1 MSNDN
6 KLIILG
12 STGSIGQSTL
22 EVIKH
27 NKNIYEVICLTADSN
42 TVALAEQINLFKP
55 KYAYLNNHLLIDD
68 LNSKITH
75 NETILITDTNQLH
88 DILKSDL
95 YSSLVSAMSG
105 STGLLLTYLAL
116 QSNKKV
122 LLANKESLVMAG
134 DLFSKYRKQ
143 IIPIDSEHNAI
154 FQVIGNL
161 GSEEIDKITLTA
173 SGGPFRVYP
182 RSKFEQITVEMAL
195 KHPNWSMGRKIT
207 IDSATMMNK
216 CLEIIEAYYLFNLKS
231 DQIDVLVHPESII
244 HSIVN
249 YKDGSSLCQFSE
261 PNMQIPISYA
271 LGYPNRI
278 NSGIGSFDLSSIDN
292 LNFSKVDH
300 DKFPSI
306 NYAYKA
312 LNGSGSSCL
321 IINAAN
327 EIAVNAFLERQIS
340 FLSIY
345 SVIEDS
351 FDIPISG
358 SCSSIEE
365 ILYMD
370 NICRKKI
377 KQKIKKY
384 LINY

>member
-1 MSNDN
+1 MFNDN

-12 STGSIGQSTL
+12 STGSIGKSTL

-27 NKNIYEVICLTADSN
+27 NKDSFEVICLTADSSS
-42 TVALAEQINLFKP
+42 VALAEQINLFKP
-55 KYAYLNNHLLIDD
+55 KYAYLNNFLLIDD
-68 LNSKITH
+68 LKSRITH
-75 NETILITDTNQLH
+75 NQTIVITDINQLH
-88 DILKSDL
+88 DILKSDI
-95 YSSLVSAMSG
+95 YNTLVSAMSG
-105 STGLLLTYLAL
+105 STGLLLTFLAL

-161 GSEEIDKITLTA
+161 DCDEISKITLTA

-278 NSGIGSFDLSSIDN
+278 NSGVGSFDLSSIEN

-312 LNGSGSSCL
+312 LDGSGNSCL
-321 IINAAN
+321 VINAAN
-327 EIAVNAFLERQIS
+327 ELAVNAFLERQIS
-340 FLSIY
+340 FLSIF
-345 SVIEDS
+345 SIIEDS
-351 FDIPISG
+351 FNITLNSSIT
-358 SCSSIEE
+358 SIEE
-365 ILYMD
+365 TLDADIMY
-370 NICRKKI
+370 RQKI
-377 KQKIKKY
+377 KQIINKY
-384 LINY
+384 LII

>member
-12 STGSIGQSTL
+12 STGSIGKSTL

-27 NKNIYEVICLTADSN
+27 NDENFKIVCLTADTSSD
-42 TVALAEQINLFKP
+42 TLAEQINLFKP
-55 KYAYLNNHLLIDD
+55 MYAYLNNQFLIDD
-68 LNSKITH
+68 LKSRLTH
-75 NETILITDTNQLH
+75 NQTILITDINHLH

-95 YSSLVSAMSG
+95 YNTLVSAMSG
-105 STGLLLTYLAL
+105 STGLFLTFLAL
-116 QSNKKV
+116 QANKKV

-134 DLFSKYRKQ
+134 DLLCKYRKQ

-154 FQVIGNL
+154 FQVL
-161 GSEEIDKITLTA
+161 RDLDSKEINKITLTA

-182 RSKFEQITVEMAL
+182 HSKFQQITVEMAL

-261 PNMQIPISYA
+261 PNMQVPISYA

-278 NSGIGSFDLSSIDN
+278 NSGVGSFDLSSIKN

-306 NYAYKA
+306 NYAYRA
-312 LNGSGSSCL
+312 LDGFGKSCL
-321 IINAAN
+321 VINAAN
-327 EIAVNAFLERQIS
+327 ELAVNAFLDRQIS
-340 FLSIY
+340 FLSIF
-345 SVIEDS
+345 SIIEES
-351 FDIPISG
+351 LSM
-358 SCSSIEE
+358 SLNSSNSNIEE
-365 ILYMD
+365 ILNAD
-370 NICRKKI
+370 NECREKI
-377 KQKIKKY
+377 KEIIKKY
-384 LINY
+384 FIN

>member
-6 KLIILG
+6 KLIVLG
-12 STGSIGQSTL
+12 STGSIGKSTL

-27 NKNIYEVICLTADSN
+27 NHHNFEVICLTADSSS
-42 TVALAEQINLFKP
+42 VALAEQVNVFKP

-68 LNSKITH
+68 LKSRVNH
-75 NETILITDTNQLH
+75 NQTTVITDINQLH

-95 YSSLVSAMSG
+95 YSTLVSAMSG
-105 STGLLLTYLAL
+105 SNGLLLTFLAL
-116 QSNKKV
+116 QDNKKV

-134 DLFSKYRKQ
+134 GFFRKYRKQ

-161 GSEEIDKITLTA
+161 DSDEINKITLTA
-173 SGGPFRVYP
+173 SGGPFRAYP
-182 RSKFEQITVEMAL
+182 KVKFEQITVEMAL
-195 KHPNWSMGRKIT
+195 KHPNWAMGRKIT

-216 CLEIIEAYYLFNLKS
+216 CLEIIEAYYLFNLKPE
-231 DQIDVLVHPESII
+231 QIEVLVHPESII

-261 PNMQIPISYA
+261 PNMQVPISYA

-278 NSGIGSFDLSSIDN
+278 NSGIGTFDLSSIEK

-306 NYAYKA
+306 NYAYRA
-312 LNGSGSSCL
+312 LEGSDKSCL
-321 IINAAN
+321 VLNAAN

-340 FLSIY
+340 FLSIF
-345 SVIEDS
+345 SIIEDS
-351 FDIPISG
+351 FNISINSNG
-358 SCSSIEE
+358 SSIEE
-365 ILYMD
+365 ILDTDIM
-370 NICRKKI
+370 CRQKI
-377 KQKIKKY
+377 KQIIKKY
-384 LINY
+384 LIN

>member
-12 STGSIGQSTL
+12 STGSIGKSTL
-22 EVIKH
+22 DVIKH
-27 NKNIYEVICLTADSN
+27 NKDIFEVVCLTADSSS
-42 TVALAEQINLFKP
+42 VVLAEQINFFKP
-55 KYAYLNNHLLIDD
+55 KYAFLNNHFLVDD
-68 LNSKITH
+68 LKSRLTH
-75 NETILITDTNQLH
+75 NQTTVITDTDQLH

-95 YSSLVSAMSG
+95 YGTLVSAMSG
-105 STGLLLTYLAL
+105 STGLFQTFQAL
-116 QSNKKV
+116 HSNKKV

-134 DLFSKYRKQ
+134 DIFSKYRKQ

-161 GSEEIDKITLTA
+161 DSEEINKITLTA

-182 RSKFEQITVEMAL
+182 RSKFKQITLEMAL
-195 KHPNWSMGRKIT
+195 KHPNWTMGRKIT

-231 DQIDVLVHPESII
+231 DQIEVLVHPESII
-244 HSIVN
+244 HSIVH

-261 PNMQIPISYA
+261 PNMQVPISYA

-278 NSGIGSFDLSSIDN
+278 NSGIKSFDLSSIEN

-306 NYAYKA
+306 NYAYEA
-312 LNGSGSSCL
+312 LSGSGSSCL

-327 EIAVNAFLERQIS
+327 ELAVNAFLEGQIS
-340 FLSIY
+340 FLSIF
-345 SVIEDS
+345 SIIEES
-351 FDIPISG
+351 FNVSLNATN
-358 SCSSIEE
+358 SNIEE
-365 ILYMD
+365 ILDADY
-370 NICRKKI
+370 ICR
-377 KQKIKKY
+377 QKIKPIIKKY
-384 LINY
+384 MID

>member
-1 MSNDN
+1 MFNDN

-12 STGSIGQSTL
+12 STGSIGKSTL

-27 NKNIYEVICLTADSN
+27 NKDSFEVICLTADSSS
-42 TVALAEQINLFKP
+42 VALAEQINLFKP
-55 KYAYLNNHLLIDD
+55 KYAYLNNFLLIDD
-68 LNSKITH
+68 LKSRITH
-75 NETILITDTNQLH
+75 NQTIVITDINQLH
-88 DILKSDL
+88 DILKSDI
-95 YSSLVSAMSG
+95 YNTLVSAMSG
-105 STGLLLTYLAL
+105 STGLLLTFLAL

-161 GSEEIDKITLTA
+161 DCEEISKITLTA

-278 NSGIGSFDLSSIDN
+278 NSGVGSFDLSSIEN

-312 LNGSGSSCL
+312 LDGSGNSCL
-321 IINAAN
+321 VINAAN
-327 EIAVNAFLERQIS
+327 ELAVNAFLERQIS
-340 FLSIY
+340 FLSIF
-345 SVIEDS
+345 SIIEDS
-351 FDIPISG
+351 FSITLNSMIT
-358 SCSSIEE
+358 SIEE
-365 ILYMD
+365 ILDADIMY
-370 NICRKKI
+370 RQKI
-377 KQKIKKY
+377 KQIINKY
-384 LINY
+384 LIN

>member
-1 MSNDN
+1 MSIDN

-12 STGSIGQSTL
+12 STGSIGKSTL

-27 NKNIYEVICLTADSN
+27 NNDNFEIVCLTADCSS
-42 TVALAEQINLFKP
+42 VALAEQINFFKP
-55 KYAYLNNHLLIDD
+55 KYAYLNNYLLIDD
-68 LNSKITH
+68 LKSRLIH
-75 NETILITDTNQLH
+75 NQTTVITDINQLH
-88 DILKSDL
+88 EILKSDL
-95 YSSLVSAMSG
+95 YNTLVSAMSG
-105 STGLLLTYLAL
+105 STGLLLTFLAL
-116 QSNKKV
+116 QANKKI

-154 FQVIGNL
+154 FQVIQNS
-161 GSEEIDKITLTA
+161 GSKQIDKITLTA

-182 RSKFEQITVEMAL
+182 RSKFDQITVEMAL
-195 KHPNWSMGRKIT
+195 RHPNWSMGRKIT

-231 DQIDVLVHPESII
+231 NQIDVLVHPESII

-249 YKDGSSLCQFSE
+249 YKDGSSLCQFSR

-278 NSGIGSFDLSSIDN
+278 NSGISSLDLSSIET

-306 NYAYKA
+306 NYAYNA
-312 LNGSGSSCL
+312 LSKSGTSCL
-321 IINAAN
+321 VVNAAN
-327 EIAVNAFLERQIS
+327 EIAVSAFLENKIS
-340 FLSIY
+340 FLNIFSI
-345 SVIEDS
+345 IEDS
-351 FDIPISG
+351 FSISLQNKN
-358 SCSSIEE
+358 SSIED
-365 ILYMD
+365 ILD
-370 NICRKKI
+370 ADIVSRRKI
-377 KQKIKKY
+377 KQIIKKY
-384 LINY
+384 LIS

>member
-1 MSNDN
+1 MFNDN

-12 STGSIGQSTL
+12 STGSIGKSTL

-27 NKNIYEVICLTADSN
+27 NKDSFEVICLTADSSS
-42 TVALAEQINLFKP
+42 VALAEQINLFKP
-55 KYAYLNNHLLIDD
+55 KYAYLNNHLLIND
-68 LNSKITH
+68 LKSRITH
-75 NETILITDTNQLH
+75 DQTIVITDINQLH
-88 DILKSDL
+88 DILKSDI
-95 YSSLVSAMSG
+95 YNTLVSAMSG
-105 STGLLLTYLAL
+105 STGLLLTFLAL

-161 GSEEIDKITLTA
+161 DCDEISKITLTA

-278 NSGIGSFDLSSIDN
+278 NSGVGSFDLSSIEN

-312 LNGSGSSCL
+312 LDGSGNSCL
-321 IINAAN
+321 VINAAN
-327 EIAVNAFLERQIS
+327 ELAVNAFLERQIS
-340 FLSIY
+340 FLSIF
-345 SVIEDS
+345 SIIEDS
-351 FDIPISG
+351 FNITLNSAIT
-358 SCSSIEE
+358 SIEE
-365 ILYMD
+365 TLDADIMY
-370 NICRKKI
+370 RQKI
-377 KQKIKKY
+377 KQIINKY
-384 LINY
+384 LII

>member
-12 STGSIGQSTL
+12 STGSIGKSTL
-22 EVIKH
+22 EVIK
-27 NKNIYEVICLTADSN
+27 NNNENFEVVCLTADSSS
-42 TVALAEQINLFKP
+42 VALAEQINLFKP
-55 KYAYLNNHLLIDD
+55 KYAYLNNSLLIND
-68 LNSKITH
+68 LKSRLIH
-75 NETILITDTNQLH
+75 NQTTVITDTNQLQ

-95 YSSLVSAMSG
+95 YDTLVSAMSG
-105 STGLLLTYLAL
+105 STGLLLTFSAL
-116 QSNKKV
+116 QANKKV

-134 DLFSKYRKQ
+134 NLFKKFRKQ

-154 FQVIGNL
+154 FQIIGNL
-161 GSEEIDKITLTA
+161 DSDEINKIILTA
-173 SGGPFRVYP
+173 SGGPFRVFP
-182 RSKFEQITVEMAL
+182 KDKFEQITVEMAL

-249 YKDGSSLCQFSE
+249 YNDGSSLCQFSE

-278 NSGIGSFDLSSIDN
+278 NSGICSIDLSSIEK

-300 DKFPSI
+300 EKFPSI
-306 NYAYKA
+306 NYAYEA
-312 LNGSGSSCL
+312 LDGNGKSCL
-321 IINAAN
+321 VLNAAN
-327 EIAVNAFLERQIS
+327 ELAVKAFLEKQIS
-340 FLSIY
+340 FLSIF
-345 SVIEDS
+345 SIIEDS
-351 FDIPISG
+351 FSISLNSNG
-358 SCSSIEE
+358 SSIEE
-365 ILYMD
+365 ILD
-370 NICRKKI
+370 ADVLCRQKI
-377 KQKIKKY
+377 KQIINKY
-384 LINY
+384 LIN

>member
-1 MSNDN
+1 MFNDN

-12 STGSIGQSTL
+12 STGSIGKSTL

-27 NKNIYEVICLTADSN
+27 NKDSFEVICLTADSSS
-42 TVALAEQINLFKP
+42 VVLAEQINLFKP
-55 KYAYLNNHLLIDD
+55 KYAYLNNFLLIDD
-68 LNSKITH
+68 LKSRITH
-75 NETILITDTNQLH
+75 NQTIVITDINQLH
-88 DILKSDL
+88 DILKSDI
-95 YSSLVSAMSG
+95 YNTLVSAMSG
-105 STGLLLTYLAL
+105 STGLLLTFLAL

-161 GSEEIDKITLTA
+161 DCEEISKITLTA
-173 SGGPFRVYP
+173 SGGPFRAYP

-278 NSGIGSFDLSSIDN
+278 NSGVGSFDLSSIEN

-312 LNGSGSSCL
+312 LDGSGNSCL
-321 IINAAN
+321 VINAAN
-327 EIAVNAFLERQIS
+327 ELAVNAFLERKIS
-340 FLSIY
+340 FLSIF
-345 SVIEDS
+345 SIIEDS
-351 FDIPISG
+351 FSITLNSM
-358 SCSSIEE
+358 STSIEE
-365 ILYMD
+365 ILDADIMY
-370 NICRKKI
+370 RQKI
-377 KQKIKKY
+377 KQIINKY
-384 LINY
+384 LIN

>member
-12 STGSIGQSTL
+12 STGSIGKSTL

-27 NKNIYEVICLTADSN
+27 NNNNFEVICLTADSSSA
-42 TVALAEQINLFKP
+42 VLAEQINLFKP
-55 KYAYLNNHLLIDD
+55 KYAYLNNHVLIDD
-68 LNSKITH
+68 LKSRLAHDQTTVINGI
-75 NETILITDTNQLH
+75 DQLH

-95 YSSLVSAMSG
+95 YNTLVSAMSG
-105 STGLLLTYLAL
+105 STGLLLTFLAL

-134 DLFSKYRKQ
+134 ELFTKYRKQ

-154 FQVIGNL
+154 FQVIGSL
-161 GSEEIDKITLTA
+161 DSKEINKITLTA
-173 SGGPFRVYP
+173 SGGPFRAYP
-182 RSKFEQITVEMAL
+182 RSKFEQITLEMAL
-195 KHPNWSMGRKIT
+195 KHPNWSMGQKIT

-244 HSIVN
+244 HSIVH

-261 PNMQIPISYA
+261 PNMQVPISYA
-271 LGYPNRI
+271 LGYPSRIKSGI
-278 NSGIGSFDLSSIDN
+278 NSFDMSSIN
-292 LNFSKVDH
+292 SLNFSKVNH

-312 LNGSGSSCL
+312 LNGSGSTCL
-321 IINAAN
+321 VINAAN
-327 EIAVNAFLERQIS
+327 ELAVNAFLERQIS
-340 FLSIY
+340 FLSIF
-345 SVIEDS
+345 SIIEDS
-351 FDIPISG
+351 FDISVDLTNT
-358 SCSSIEE
+358 SIEE
-365 ILYMD
+365 ILDADY
-370 NICRKKI
+370 ICRQKI
-377 KQKIKKY
+377 NPIIKKY
-384 LINY
+384 LID

>member
-12 STGSIGQSTL
+12 STGSIGKSTL

-27 NKNIYEVICLTADSN
+27 NNDNFEVICLTADSSS
-42 TVALAEQINLFKP
+42 VALAEQINLFKP
-55 KYAYLNNHLLIDD
+55 MYAYLNNHLLIDD
-68 LNSKITH
+68 LKSRLAH
-75 NETILITDTNQLH
+75 NQTTVITDTSQLH
-88 DILKSDL
+88 DILKSDAYDTL
-95 YSSLVSAMSG
+95 LSAMSG
-105 STGLLLTYLAL
+105 STGLLLTFLAL
-116 QSNKKV
+116 QANKKV

-134 DLFSKYRKQ
+134 DLFRKYRKQ

-154 FQVIGNL
+154 FQVLGNL
-161 GSEEIDKITLTA
+161 NSEEIKKIILTA
-173 SGGPFRVYP
+173 SGGPFRIYP

-249 YKDGSSLCQFSE
+249 YNDGSSLCQFSE

-278 NSGIGSFDLSSIDN
+278 NSGIESFDLSSIGS

-312 LNGSGSSCL
+312 LDGSDKSCL

-327 EIAVNAFLERQIS
+327 ELAVNAFLDREIS
-340 FLSIY
+340 FLSIF

-351 FDIPISG
+351 FSISLKG
-358 SCSSIEE
+358 TSSSIEE
-365 ILYMD
+365 ILD
-370 NICRKKI
+370 ADFICRQKI
-377 KQKIKKY
+377 KQIIKKY
-384 LINY
+384 LIC

>member
-27 NKNIYEVICLTADSN
+27 NKDIYEVFCLTADQN
-42 TVALAEQINLFKP
+42 TVTLAEQINLFKP
-55 KYAYLNNHLLIDD
+55 KYAYLNNQLLIDD
-68 LNSKITH
+68 LKSRINH
-75 NETILITDTNQLH
+75 NQTILITDTNQLH

-161 GSEEIDKITLTA
+161 DSEEIDKITLTA

-244 HSIVN
+244 HSIVS

-278 NSGIGSFDLSSIDN
+278 NSGIGSFDLSNIEN

-306 NYAYKA
+306 NYAYMA
-312 LNGSGSSCL
+312 LNGSKTACL
-321 IINAAN
+321 VINAAN
-327 EIAVNAFLERQIS
+327 ELAVNAFLERQIS
-340 FLSIY
+340 FLSIF
-345 SVIEDS
+345 SVIEESFSISLDS
-351 FDIPISG
+351 K
-358 SCSSIEE
+358 CTSIEE
-365 ILYMD
+365 VLDADIV
-370 NICRKKI
+370 CRQKI
-377 KQKIKKY
+377 TQIIKKY
-384 LINY
+384 LIS

>member
-12 STGSIGQSTL
+12 STGSIGKSTL
-22 EVIKH
+22 EVIK
-27 NKNIYEVICLTADSN
+27 KNNQNFEVVCLTADSSS
-42 TVALAEQINLFKP
+42 VALAEQINSFKP
-55 KYAYLNNHLLIDD
+55 RYAFLNNSLLIDD
-68 LNSKITH
+68 LKSRLTH
-75 NETILITDTNQLH
+75 NQTTVIHDINQLQ

-95 YSSLVSAMSG
+95 YDTLVSAMSG

-134 DLFSKYRKQ
+134 DLLSKYRKQ

-161 GSEEIDKITLTA
+161 DSKEINNITLTA

-182 RSKFEQITVEMAL
+182 KSKFDQITVEMAL

-249 YKDGSSLCQFSE
+249 YNDGSSLCQFSK

-278 NSGIGSFDLSSIDN
+278 NSGIDTFDLSSIEK

-306 NYAYKA
+306 NYAYMA
-312 LNGSGSSCL
+312 LDGSEKSCL
-321 IINAAN
+321 VLNAAN
-327 EIAVNAFLERQIS
+327 ELAVNAFLERQIS
-340 FLSIY
+340 FLSIF
-345 SVIEDS
+345 SIIEDS
-351 FDIPISG
+351 FSISLNSNG
-358 SCSSIEE
+358 SSINE
-365 ILYMD
+365 ILDADMM
-370 NICRKKI
+370 CRQKI
-377 KQKIKKY
+377 KQIIKKY
-384 LINY
+384 LIN

>member
-1 MSNDN
+1 MFNDN

-12 STGSIGQSTL
+12 STGSIGKSTL

-27 NKNIYEVICLTADSN
+27 NKDSFEVICLTADSSS
-42 TVALAEQINLFKP
+42 VALAEQINLFKP
-55 KYAYLNNHLLIDD
+55 KYAYLNNFLLIDD
-68 LNSKITH
+68 LKSRITH
-75 NETILITDTNQLH
+75 NQTIVITDINQLH
-88 DILKSDL
+88 DILKSDI
-95 YSSLVSAMSG
+95 YNTLVSAMSG
-105 STGLLLTYLAL
+105 STGLLLTFLAL

-161 GSEEIDKITLTA
+161 DCEEISKITLTA

-278 NSGIGSFDLSSIDN
+278 NSGVGSFDLSSIEN

-312 LNGSGSSCL
+312 LDGSGNSCL
-321 IINAAN
+321 VINAAN
-327 EIAVNAFLERQIS
+327 ELAVNAFLERQIS
-340 FLSIY
+340 FLSIF
-345 SVIEDS
+345 SIIEDS
-351 FDIPISG
+351 FNITLNSAIT
-358 SCSSIEE
+358 SIEE
-365 ILYMD
+365 TLDADIMY
-370 NICRKKI
+370 RQKI
-377 KQKIKKY
+377 KQIINKY
-384 LINY
+384 LII

>member
-1 MSNDN
+1 MFNDN

-12 STGSIGQSTL
+12 STGSIGKSTL

-27 NKNIYEVICLTADSN
+27 NKDSFEVICLTADSSS
-42 TVALAEQINLFKP
+42 VALAEQINLFKP
-55 KYAYLNNHLLIDD
+55 KYAYLNNFLLIDD
-68 LNSKITH
+68 LKSKITH
-75 NETILITDTNQLH
+75 NQTIVITDINQLH
-88 DILKSDL
+88 DILNSDI
-95 YSSLVSAMSG
+95 YNTLVSAMSG
-105 STGLLLTYLAL
+105 STGLLLTFLAL
-116 QSNKKV
+116 QANKKV

-134 DLFSKYRKQ
+134 DLLSKYRKQ

-154 FQVIGNL
+154 FQVLGNL
-161 GSEEIDKITLTA
+161 DCEEISKITLTA
-173 SGGPFRVYP
+173 SGGPFRVFP

-231 DQIDVLVHPESII
+231 DQIGVLVHPESII

-278 NSGIGSFDLSSIDN
+278 YSGVGSFDLSIIEN

-312 LNGSGSSCL
+312 LDGSGNSCL
-321 IINAAN
+321 VINAAN
-327 EIAVNAFLERQIS
+327 ELAVKAFLEKQIS
-340 FLSIY
+340 FLSIF
-345 SVIEDS
+345 SIIEDS
-351 FDIPISG
+351 FSISLKG
-358 SCSSIEE
+358 MSSSIEE
-365 ILYMD
+365 ILDADSM
-370 NICRKKI
+370 CRQKI
-377 KQKIKKY
+377 KQIINKY
-384 LINY
+384 LIN

>member
-1 MSNDN
+1 MFNDN

-12 STGSIGQSTL
+12 STGSIGKSTL
-22 EVIKH
+22 EVIEH
-27 NKNIYEVICLTADSN
+27 NKDSFEVICLTADSSS
-42 TVALAEQINLFKP
+42 VALAEQINLFKP
-55 KYAYLNNHLLIDD
+55 KYAYLNNFLLIDD
-68 LNSKITH
+68 LKSRIIH
-75 NETILITDTNQLH
+75 NQTIVITDINQLH
-88 DILKSDL
+88 DILKSDI
-95 YSSLVSAMSG
+95 YNTLVSAMSG
-105 STGLLLTYLAL
+105 STGLLLTFLAL
-116 QSNKKV
+116 QTNKKV

-134 DLFSKYRKQ
+134 GLFSKYRKQ

-161 GSEEIDKITLTA
+161 DSEKINKIILTA

-182 RSKFEQITVEMAL
+182 RSKFDQITVEMAL

-249 YKDGSSLCQFSE
+249 YNDGSSLCQFSE

-278 NSGIGSFDLSSIDN
+278 NSGVGSFDLSAIEN
-292 LNFSKVDH
+292 LSFSKVDH

-312 LNGSGSSCL
+312 LAGSGTSCL
-321 IINAAN
+321 VINAAN
-327 EIAVNAFLERQIS
+327 ELAVNAFLKKQIS
-340 FLSIY
+340 FLSIF
-345 SVIEDS
+345 SIIEES
-351 FDIPISG
+351 FNITLKNSTTN
-358 SCSSIEE
+358 IEE
-365 ILYMD
+365 ILD
-370 NICRKKI
+370 ADVICRKKI
-377 KQKIKKY
+377 EDIIKRY
-384 LINY
+384 LIN

>member
-12 STGSIGQSTL
+12 STGSIGKSTL

-27 NKNIYEVICLTADSN
+27 NKDSFEVICLTADSSS
-42 TVALAEQINLFKP
+42 VALAEQINLFKP
-55 KYAYLNNHLLIDD
+55 KYAYLNNFLLIDD
-68 LNSKITH
+68 LKSRITH
-75 NETILITDTNQLH
+75 NQTIVITDINQLH
-88 DILKSDL
+88 DILKSDI
-95 YSSLVSAMSG
+95 YNTLVSAMSG
-105 STGLLLTYLAL
+105 STGLLLTFLAL

-161 GSEEIDKITLTA
+161 DCEEISKITLTA

-278 NSGIGSFDLSSIDN
+278 NSGVGSFDLSSIEN

-312 LNGSGSSCL
+312 LDGSGNSCL
-321 IINAAN
+321 VINAAN
-327 EIAVNAFLERQIS
+327 ELAVNAFLERQIS
-340 FLSIY
+340 FLSIF
-345 SVIEDS
+345 SIIEDS
-351 FDIPISG
+351 FSITLNSMIT
-358 SCSSIEE
+358 SIEE
-365 ILYMD
+365 ILDADIMY
-370 NICRKKI
+370 RQKI
-377 KQKIKKY
+377 KQIINKY
-384 LINY
+384 LIN

>member
-1 MSNDN
+1 MFNDN

-12 STGSIGQSTL
+12 STGSIGKSTL

-27 NKNIYEVICLTADSN
+27 NKDSFEVICLTADSSS
-42 TVALAEQINLFKP
+42 VALAEQINLFKP
-55 KYAYLNNHLLIDD
+55 KYAYLNNFLLIDD
-68 LNSKITH
+68 LKSRITH
-75 NETILITDTNQLH
+75 KQTIVITDINQLH
-88 DILKSDL
+88 DILKSDI
-95 YSSLVSAMSG
+95 YNTLVSAMSG
-105 STGLLLTYLAL
+105 STGLLLTFLAL

-161 GSEEIDKITLTA
+161 DCEEISKITLTA

-278 NSGIGSFDLSSIDN
+278 NSGVGSFDLSSIEN

-312 LNGSGSSCL
+312 LDGSGNSCL
-321 IINAAN
+321 VINAAN
-327 EIAVNAFLERQIS
+327 ELAVNAFLERQIS
-340 FLSIY
+340 FLSIF
-345 SVIEDS
+345 SIIEDS
-351 FDIPISG
+351 FNITLNSAIT
-358 SCSSIEE
+358 SIEE
-365 ILYMD
+365 ILDADIMY
-370 NICRKKI
+370 RQKI
-377 KQKIKKY
+377 KQIINKY
-384 LINY
+384 LII

>member
-1 MSNDN
+1 MFNDN

-12 STGSIGQSTL
+12 STGSIGKSTL

-27 NKNIYEVICLTADSN
+27 NKDSFEVICLTADSSS
-42 TVALAEQINLFKP
+42 VALAEQINLFKP
-55 KYAYLNNHLLIDD
+55 KYAYLNNFLLIDD
-68 LNSKITH
+68 LKSRITH
-75 NETILITDTNQLH
+75 NQTIVITDINQLH
-88 DILKSDL
+88 DILKSDI
-95 YSSLVSAMSG
+95 YNTLVSAMSG
-105 STGLLLTYLAL
+105 STGLLLTFLAL

-161 GSEEIDKITLTA
+161 NCEEISKITLTA
-173 SGGPFRVYP
+173 SGGPFRAYP

-278 NSGIGSFDLSSIDN
+278 NSGVGSFDLSSIEN

-312 LNGSGSSCL
+312 LDGSGNSCL
-321 IINAAN
+321 VINAAN
-327 EIAVNAFLERQIS
+327 ELAVNAFLERQIS
-340 FLSIY
+340 FLSIF
-345 SVIEDS
+345 SIIEDS
-351 FDIPISG
+351 FSITLNSMIT
-358 SCSSIEE
+358 SIEE
-365 ILYMD
+365 ILDADIMY
-370 NICRKKI
+370 RQKI
-377 KQKIKKY
+377 KQIINKY
-384 LINY
+384 LIN

>member
-12 STGSIGQSTL
+12 STGSIGKSTL

-27 NKNIYEVICLTADSN
+27 NNDNFEIICLTADSN
-42 TVALAEQINLFKP
+42 SVVLAKQINLFKP

-68 LNSKITH
+68 LKSRLTH
-75 NETILITDTNQLH
+75 NQTILITDINQLH
-88 DILKSDL
+88 DLLKSDS
-95 YSSLVSAMSG
+95 YTTLVAAMSG
-105 STGLLLTYLAL
+105 STGLLLTFLAL
-116 QSNKKV
+116 QTSKKV

-154 FQVIGNL
+154 FQVIGYSD
-161 GSEEIDKITLTA
+161 SEEINKITLTA
-173 SGGPFRVYP
+173 SGGPFRAYP
-182 RSKFEQITVEMAL
+182 LSKFEQITVEMAL

-216 CLEIIEAYYLFNLKS
+216 CLEIIEAHYLFNLKS

-278 NSGIGSFDLSSIDN
+278 NSGIGSFDLSSIES

-306 NYAYKA
+306 NYAYEA
-312 LNGSGSSCL
+312 LNGSETSCL

-327 EIAVNAFLERQIS
+327 ELAVNAFLEKQIS
-340 FLSIY
+340 FLSIF
-345 SVIEDS
+345 SIIEDS
-351 FDIPISG
+351 FSMFQNTAG
-358 SCSSIEE
+358 LSIEE
-365 ILYMD
+365 ILETD
-370 NICRKKI
+370 TCCRQKI
-377 KQKIKKY
+377 KQIIKKY
-384 LINY
+384 LIN

>member
-1 MSNDN
+1 MFNDN

-12 STGSIGQSTL
+12 STGSIGKSTL

-27 NKNIYEVICLTADSN
+27 NKDSFEVICLTADSSS
-42 TVALAEQINLFKP
+42 VALAEQINLFKP
-55 KYAYLNNHLLIDD
+55 KYAYLNNFLLIDD
-68 LNSKITH
+68 LKSRITH
-75 NETILITDTNQLH
+75 NQTIVITDINQLH
-88 DILKSDL
+88 DILKSDI
-95 YSSLVSAMSG
+95 YNTLVSAMSG
-105 STGLLLTYLAL
+105 STGLLLTFLAL

-161 GSEEIDKITLTA
+161 DCEEISKITLTA
-173 SGGPFRVYP
+173 SGGPFRAYP

-278 NSGIGSFDLSSIDN
+278 NSGVGSFDLSSIEN

-312 LNGSGSSCL
+312 LDGSGNSCL
-321 IINAAN
+321 VINAAN
-327 EIAVNAFLERQIS
+327 ELAVNAFLERQIS
-340 FLSIY
+340 FLSIF
-345 SVIEDS
+345 SIIEDS
-351 FDIPISG
+351 FSISLNG
-358 SCSSIEE
+358 PSSSIEE
-365 ILYMD
+365 ILD
-370 NICRKKI
+370 ADTICRKKI
-377 KQKIKKY
+377 KQIINKY
-384 LINY
+384 LIN

>member
-1 MSNDN
+1 MFNDN

-12 STGSIGQSTL
+12 STGSIGKSTL

-27 NKNIYEVICLTADSN
+27 NKDSFEVICLTADSSS
-42 TVALAEQINLFKP
+42 VALAEQINLFKP
-55 KYAYLNNHLLIDD
+55 KYAYLNNFLLIDD
-68 LNSKITH
+68 LKSRITH
-75 NETILITDTNQLH
+75 NQTIVITDINQLH
-88 DILKSDL
+88 DILKSDI
-95 YSSLVSAMSG
+95 YNTLVSAMSG
-105 STGLLLTYLAL
+105 STGLLLTFLAL

-134 DLFSKYRKQ
+134 DLFSKFRKQ

-161 GSEEIDKITLTA
+161 DCDEISKIILTA

-278 NSGIGSFDLSSIDN
+278 NSGVGSFDLSSIEN

-312 LNGSGSSCL
+312 LDGSGNSCL
-321 IINAAN
+321 VINAAN
-327 EIAVNAFLERQIS
+327 ELAVNAFLERQIS
-340 FLSIY
+340 FLSIF
-345 SVIEDS
+345 SIIEDS
-351 FDIPISG
+351 FNITLNSAIT
-358 SCSSIEE
+358 SIEE
-365 ILYMD
+365 TLDADIMY
-370 NICRKKI
+370 RQKI
-377 KQKIKKY
+377 KQIINKY
-384 LINY
+384 LII